1 MGPRASHMLASSVQ
15 AEVSDQPHCTRL
27 TLFHH
32 MDDIT
37 VSGSVNLLDK
47 QINTKL
53 SRFHGTVSLGT
64 HRHPRT
70 EAAIF
75 PIIQR
80 RG

>member
-47 QINTKL
+47 
-53 SRFHGTVSLGT
+53 
-64 HRHPRT
+64 HPRT